1 VPAEF
6 SEGDT
11 PNTAALRDGSRS
23 DLDPEEWAQVRTLA
37 VGFVNT
43 LRSAGVVVPVG
54 SVITYVQALAA
65 VGSAARSPRYWVGR
79 ATLIQR
85 PEDFDLYERCFR
97 AYWIGKDSLLQQ
109 VEPVV
114 ETVAVMSDDEDGGD
128 DDAGPNE
135 DDTTDADD
143 IIELRYSA
151 HEVLR
156 EKDFAEY
163 TDAEL
168 REAARIMERMRIA
181 GTTRPSRRRIR
192 SKQMRGHPDL
202 RRTVRN
208 ALRTG
213 GEPVRRAF
221 TQPGEQRRRV
231 VFLLDISGS
240 MESYARA
247 LLRFVHAS
255 VVARG
260 RVEAFALGTRLTRMT
275 RELSTRDPDRAF
287 DSAAASVAD
296 WSGGTRLGE
305 SIGRFNDEWGV
316 RGMARGATVVILSDG
331 WDRGAPEVMA
341 EQMARLHRVTHK
353 LIWVN
358 PLKATAG
365 YAPLAQ
371 GMAAA
376 LPEVD
381 CFIEGHSLSALER
394 LAQEISSDEKGG
406 VPYERDPGR
415 HRDVA

>member
-1 VPAEF
+1 VPADEP
-6 SEGDT
+6 GVDAIG
-11 PNTAALRDGSRS
+11 PKPGS

-37 VGFVNT
+37 VGFVNL
-43 LRSAGVVVPVG
+43 LRESGVVVPVG

-85 PEDFDLYERCFR
+85 PEDFGIYERCFR
-97 AYWIGKDSLLQQ
+97 AYWVGSDSLLQQ

-114 ETVAVMSDDEDGGD
+114 ERVAVMSDDEDADDGD
-128 DDAGPNE
+128 APDLE
-135 DDTTDADD
+135 DGANPDD

-156 EKDFAEY
+156 DKDFAEY
-163 TDAEL
+163 TDDEL
-168 REAARIMERMRIA
+168 REAQRIMARMRIA
-181 GTTRPSRRRIR
+181 GTTRPSRRQVR
-192 SKQMRGHPDL
+192 SKQMRGQPDL

-221 TQPGEQRRRV
+221 TKPGEQQRRV

-255 VVARG
+255 VVARR

-287 DSAAASVAD
+287 DSAAERVDD

-358 PLKATAG
+358 PLKATVG

-381 CFIEGHSLSALER
+381 CFIEGHSLYALER
-394 LAQEISSDEKGG
+394 LAKEISSDEKGG
-406 VPYERDPGR
+406 VPHEGNSGR
-415 HRDVA
+415 HRNVA